1 MLERVLRYRIL
12 IPIII
17 FYFVMS
23 VLTPLTHD
31 DLEWGTSYGT
41 HMFQT
46 FYETLN
52 GRYLGNTFEVIATRV
67 ALFRYLVYVVFAIGI
82 MVVIQKSVDDILGED
97 HHPNDHMLLLFVLIL
112 LIPSTIYSQI
122 YGWFAG
128 FLTMSLACLLHCSF
142 CAIASN

>member
-52 GRYLGNTFEVIATRV
+52 GRYLGTVSYTH
-67 ALFRYLVYVVFAIGI
+67 LTLPT
-82 MVVIQKSVDDILGED
+82 KED
-97 HHPNDHMLLLFVLIL
+97 ECRSRWSPYH
-112 LIPSTIYSQI
+112 
-122 YGWFAG
+122 
-128 FLTMSLACLLHCSF
+128 
-142 CAIASN
+142 